1 MLERTLF
8 SHEHAAFRRRARDFI
23 ASQIVPHHREWERR
37 GEVPRQIWRQAGDA
51 GFLCCT
57 IARDYGG
64 LGLDYLYD
72 VVFFEELARAGATA
86 PGFMVHVDMVASY
99 IAGFGTEAQKREW
112 LPRMV
117 RGEAIGALGITEP
130 HAGSDVK
137 AIRTRAVRDGDDFV
151 INGQK
156 VFISNGHL
164 CDFVVLATKT
174 DRAAGAK
181 GVSLFL
187 VEATR
192 DGFVKG
198 RKLPK
203 LGLQGQ
209 DTAEL
214 FFTDVR
220 VPASNLIGDEGRG
233 FSVMMHKLAQERL
246 AQAIRSA
253 AVCESSIDQAISR
266 LRERMGDDEARFLQ
280 HIRFKL
286 AELATDT
293 AAARAMTDRCIEQF
307 MAGRLSPTDA
317 AMAKMFVTTTH
328 CKVVDECLQL
338 IGESG
343 YLMDSAIGRA
353 YTDARIVRIA
363 GGAIEVM
370 KQIIGREL
378 FPAERRDSAVPTT

>member
-8 SHEHAAFRRRARDFI
+8 SPEHATFRAQAREFI
-23 ASQIVPHHREWERR
+23 ARRILPYHREWERL
-37 GEVPRQIWRQAGDA
+37 GVVPREIWREAGDA

-57 IARDYGG
+57 IAPDYGG
-64 LGLDYLYD
+64 AGLDYLHD

-99 IAGFGTEAQKREW
+99 IAGFGSEAQKREW
-112 LPRMV
+112 LPKMV

-137 AIRTRAVRDGDDFV
+137 AIRTQALRDGDDYV

-174 DRAAGAK
+174 DRTAGAK
-181 GVSLFL
+181 GVSLFI

-192 DGFVKG
+192 EGFVKG

-203 LGLQGQ
+203 LGLKGQ

-220 VPASNLIGDEGRG
+220 VPASNLLGGEGRG

-253 AVCESSIDQAISR
+253 AVCESLIEQTIAR
-266 LRERMGDDEARFLQ
+266 LQERMSDDEARFLQ
-280 HIRFKL
+280 HIQFKL
-286 AELATDT
+286 AELATET
-293 AAARAMTDRCIEQF
+293 TVARVMTDRCIGQF
-307 MAGRLSPTDA
+307 MAGRLAPTDA

-338 IGESG
+338 IGEPG
-343 YLMDSAIGRA
+343 YLTDSAIGRA
-353 YTDARIVRIA
+353 YVDARIVRIA

-378 FPAERRDSAVPTT
+378 FPAHRRDPAVPPT